1 MNQQSLLFIS
11 RKKSNKKIIG
21 TSQIKNEYSNLEH
34 RKLQHKTD
42 SVLINSTLPGLEAD
56 VLVLTES
63 NNRVAPANYKFWIQ
77 TPKLSEIQPNYY
89 LESEKRKTS
98 YTNYEI
104 IRQYER
110 YDRYTYLSV
119 ALISEHSLQVPVTI
133 REIYTFKEHIR
144 EKRVLILCVI

>member
-77 TPKLSEIQPNYY
+77 TPKFSEIQPNYY
-89 LESEKRKTS
+89 LESENRKTS
-98 YTNYEI
+98 CTNYEI

-110 YDRYTYLSV
+110 YNKYISLCVDIKTKDR
-119 ALISEHSLQVPVTI
+119 LQVPVTI

-144 EKRVLILCVI
+144 EKRELVLCVI